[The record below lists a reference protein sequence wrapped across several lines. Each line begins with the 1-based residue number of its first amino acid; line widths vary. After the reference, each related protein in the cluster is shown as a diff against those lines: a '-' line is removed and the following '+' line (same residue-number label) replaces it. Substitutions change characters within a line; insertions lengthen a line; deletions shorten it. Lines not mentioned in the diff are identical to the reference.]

1 MLTTLHLNE
10 KSKEV
15 CIKAKSPAA
24 SEETAFSRTKVYF
37 NANDEGTILQ
47 YNRNISLVKRRH
59 LEELCKVKNSEQI
72 VRSVRNTKLGRLIWP
87 ST

>member
-24 SEETAFSRTKVYF
+24 SEETAFSMTKVYF

-47 YNRNISLVKRRH
+47 SNRNARMTIQYKWTQLVK
-59 LEELCKVKNSEQI
+59 
-72 VRSVRNTKLGRLIWP
+72 
-87 ST
+87 

>member
-24 SEETAFSRTKVYF
+24 SEETAFSMTKVYF
-37 NANDEGTILQ
+37 NANNEQSGRTP
-47 YNRNISLVKRRH
+47 V
-59 LEELCKVKNSEQI
+59 LEEAMTSRFYCFARKSQKNKRKKI
-72 VRSVRNTKLGRLIWP
+72 
-87 ST
+87 

>member
-24 SEETAFSRTKVYF
+24 SEETAFSMTKVYF
-37 NANDEGTILQ
+37 NANNEGTILR
-47 YNRNISLVKRRH
+47 YNRNAKITIQYK
-59 LEELCKVKNSEQI
+59 
-72 VRSVRNTKLGRLIWP
+72 
-87 ST
+87 